1 MKKLIPLI
9 LTLGLLL
16 SLSACVGNTSEDSSD
31 PVSGNSSSSN
41 LSSQEESSE
50 PTSSEAD
57 SSEEVSS
64 EEVSSKEQVSSE
76 APASSK
82 EEPSSAP
89 VSSEKAPEVSS
100 APSEP
105 EEPQQIE
112 LALSD
117 ATLTLEAGQTTQV
130 LLESNISGVQYN
142 AQAENGIGIQLD
154 GNVLTV
160 RITEQSSSGKIT
172 LTASK
177 TDCLSATVVIHVA
190 VEEPS
195 SQPEEQVSLS
205 ADQQSILDSVNA
217 ERAAMGL
224 SSLRVSS
231 ELTGYAQTR
240 AQECDAL
247 EKSGQ
252 EYGHYRPDGSS
263 WSTVIPGYYS
273 WAGEN
278 LSRSE
283 GAWADDIM
291 AAWMDSPGHRA
302 NILSSEAEE
311 IGIGI
316 YTSDTGITY
325 WTQLFRKP

>member
-1 MKKLIPLI
+1 
-9 LTLGLLL
+9 
-16 SLSACVGNTSEDSSD
+16 
-31 PVSGNSSSSN
+31 
-41 LSSQEESSE
+41 
-50 PTSSEAD
+50 
-57 SSEEVSS
+57 
-64 EEVSSKEQVSSE
+64 
-76 APASSK
+76 
-82 EEPSSAP
+82 
-89 VSSEKAPEVSS
+89 
-100 APSEP
+100 
-105 EEPQQIE
+105 
-112 LALSD
+112 
-117 ATLTLEAGQTTQV
+117 
-130 LLESNISGVQYN
+130 
-142 AQAENGIGIQLD
+142 
-154 GNVLTV
+154 
-160 RITEQSSSGKIT
+160 
-172 LTASK
+172 
-177 TDCLSATVVIHVA
+177 
-190 VEEPS
+190 
-195 SQPEEQVSLS
+195 
-205 ADQQSILDSVNA
+205 
-217 ERAAMGL
+217 MGL